1 MHGRRGSRT
10 KGIYGLS
17 PAAVKFLR
25 REGYL
30 EFPAADAGAGYSF
43 RDRVLMRT
51 VGALQAARVPLR
63 NINRALKQ
71 LRPWLSED
79 LPLSRLAFDAT
90 GEDIRVCEG
99 HALWEPA
106 SGQYALPLEV
116 LHPGNNVVSMG
127 RRRPPQK
134 SKKSAHAHYLRA
146 TELERDDARAARAA
160 YESCLAGDCRHLEAR
175 INLGRLL
182 HLEGLLREAEA
193 IYRGTDEPS
202 AILYFNLGIL
212 LEDLQR
218 DSDAIAAYRE
228 AIVHDPAMADAH
240 FNLSLLHERAGEAQ
254 ASFRHLLAYRRLAEQ
269 FGS

>member
-1 MHGRRGSRT
+1 MHARRGSRS

-17 PAAVKFLR
+17 AAALKFLR
-25 REGYL
+25 QEGYL
-30 EFPAADAGAGYSF
+30 EGAAADADADFTF
-43 RDRVLMRT
+43 RDRVVIRT
-51 VGALQAARVPLR
+51 VSALEAARVPPR
-63 NINRALKQ
+63 TISRALKQ
-71 LRPWLSED
+71 LRPWLSEG
-79 LPLSRLAFDAT
+79 LPLSRLAFDAA
-90 GEDIRVCEG
+90 GEGIRVREG
-99 HALWEPA
+99 DVLWEPA

-116 LHPGNNVVSMG
+116 LHLGSNVVSMA

-134 SKKSAHAHYLRA
+134 SKKSAHAHYMRGN
-146 TELERDDARAARAA
+146 ELERDDARAARAA

-202 AILYFNLGIL
+202 ATLYFNLGIL
-212 LEDLQR
+212 LEDLKR

-228 AIVHDPAMADAH
+228 AIVHDPGMADAH
-240 FNLSLLHERAGEAQ
+240 FNLSLLHERAGEVQ